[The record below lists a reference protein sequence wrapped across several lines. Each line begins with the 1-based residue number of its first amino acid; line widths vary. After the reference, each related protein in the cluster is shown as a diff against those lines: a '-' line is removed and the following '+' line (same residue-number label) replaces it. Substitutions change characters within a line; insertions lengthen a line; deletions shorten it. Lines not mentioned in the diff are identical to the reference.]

1 MINLSHWGLPASLQP
16 TAPLPRRAAHE
27 VELRVR
33 LQRRELGKPV
43 RRGEQRGDRA
53 DIPYLVV
60 GEPGCAGLGDVRVT
74 EEFGGARQRERQV
87 CDSAPASVKAHLP
100 GVGGY
105 LVGELGIFGPD
116 AEDGAV
122 GNDAVGAEVGCGGR
136 DDYKFAFCLG
146 QAFFS
151 LHERVVVVKEGSQL
165 DRAVAERAEDVRNE
179 AGLLR
184 DRANALAQVI
194 GKIRKLGHPESALGL
209 MLHTPKS
216 ARGSGTISSGNG
228 GPWVAVTD
236 EAIEKIK
243 AMIVSG
249 TLRAGDRL
257 PKEADLAAELGLS
270 RNSLREAV
278 KALSLVNILD
288 VRQGD
293 GTYVTS
299 LEPTLLLE
307 ALSFIVDFH
316 RDATVLELLQVRR
329 ILEPAATA
337 MATVRATDD
346 EIDDLRK
353 LLESLG
359 PDPAVED
366 LIANDLEFHRRIAVS
381 SGNSVLSS
389 LVESMSAP
397 TVRARVWR
405 GLTEAGVGAR
415 TVAEHRAILDAMASR
430 DPEAARSWATVHIA
444 AVEQWLN
451 TVL

>member
-1 MINLSHWGLPASLQP
+1 
-16 TAPLPRRAAHE
+16 
-27 VELRVR
+27 
-33 LQRRELGKPV
+33 
-43 RRGEQRGDRA
+43 
-53 DIPYLVV
+53 
-60 GEPGCAGLGDVRVT
+60 
-74 EEFGGARQRERQV
+74 
-87 CDSAPASVKAHLP
+87 
-100 GVGGY
+100 
-105 LVGELGIFGPD
+105 
-116 AEDGAV
+116 
-122 GNDAVGAEVGCGGR
+122 
-136 DDYKFAFCLG
+136 
-146 QAFFS
+146 
-151 LHERVVVVKEGSQL
+151 
-165 DRAVAERAEDVRNE
+165 
-179 AGLLR
+179 
-184 DRANALAQVI
+184 
-194 GKIRKLGHPESALGL
+194 
-209 MLHTPKS
+209 
-216 ARGSGTISSGNG
+216 
-228 GPWVAVTD
+228 VAVTD

-270 RNSLREAV
+270 RSSLREAV

-337 MATVRATDD
+337 MATERATDA

-353 LLESLG
+353 LLDSLG

-397 TVRARVWR
+397 TTRARVWR
-405 GLTEAGVGAR
+405 GLTQAGVGAR